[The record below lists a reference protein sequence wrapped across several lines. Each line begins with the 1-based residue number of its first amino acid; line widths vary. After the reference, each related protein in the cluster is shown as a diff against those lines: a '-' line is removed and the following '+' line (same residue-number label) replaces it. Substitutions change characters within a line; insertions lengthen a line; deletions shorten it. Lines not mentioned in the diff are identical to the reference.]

1 MAAATKSGGGFR
13 CLSQPGRSLGTPQ
26 QTSGRWMSRLS
37 APRNAL
43 PPRPVVSFK
52 PIRPLASTTAGG
64 PKSSSSVY
72 LVIRAQPRSLVAAHI
87 HQGRELG
94 AQGAYGPRPR
104 LTGQAHGY
112 DGRGLAI
119 LRHGTRARPAPT
131 CWLWRMR
138 RPAMQACPRIS
149 SPSCRTCHN
158 DPKMGQARSLRIRSS
173 HQVARRTGG
182 RRGKTRS
189 RPASRRL
196 C

>member
-119 LRHGTRARPAPT
+119 LRHGTTAQPALTYRQWHPKRPL
-131 CWLWRMR
+131 CL
-138 RPAMQACPRIS
+138 RIS
-149 SPSCRTCHN
+149 NLRCRTWHN
-158 DPKMGQARSLRIRSS
+158 DLTCPGRIRNLGIRSS
-173 HQVARRTGG
+173 HWVARRIAGC
-182 RRGKTRS
+182 RGKSQS
-189 RPASRRL
+189 RFDFRRL
-196 C
+196 Y